1 MLHKKVVF
9 MGTPGFSVS
18 ILEAIAKSS
27 YKISCVYTQESK
39 KSNRGQKLNNTPVFE
54 QAKKLKLTVRN
65 PKNLNTE
72 EELKFLREL
81 NPDIVLVV
89 AYGQLISKEFL
100 NIPKEGFINIHASL
114 LPKWRGAAPMQRSIM
129 NSETETGVS
138 IMKITEGLD
147 AGPVM
152 KKIKVKIDETITTAK
167 LSKNLSKISSD
178 IIVKVLNDIFNKNFK
193 FIEQNHKLATYAK
206 KIKKNEAEINW
217 NEPAKMILAKINGL
231 NPKPGAWFKY
241 KNTRYKI
248 WEARIVEKKGTPG
261 TILNDNFIIC
271 CGDKSLE
278 IIEIQKEGKN
288 KLTLKSFL
296 MGLNFK
302 KDDVLK

>member
-54 QAKKLKLTVRN
+54 QAKKLRLTVRN

-271 CGDKSLE
+271 YGDKSLE